1 VEANPKSHKDMPLPK
16 KFMIQVSVPEDL
28 FLMIKEHANDTD
40 RSIANY
46 VRSVLR
52 MVHQEEVHS
61 EDVGVENI

>member
-1 VEANPKSHKDMPLPK
+1 
-16 KFMIQVSVPEDL
+16 MIQVSVPEDL

-46 VRSVLR
+46 VRTVLR
-52 MVHQEEVHS
+52 MIHQEEVSS